1 MSSRVWDTVVLG
13 AGVLGCATAMHI
25 KLLAPE
31 STVLLLDRNPR
42 PAMGNTRKSV
52 ALFRDLFT
60 SRASRDMVLAT
71 IALLDHVQDELGY
84 RLDLKRYG
92 YYWMMDE
99 ERYRAMSNAIGDLR
113 VRGSEV
119 EQHGRDGVSE
129 RLGELL
135 VPEPASIDGR
145 SLPHVD
151 HAILVQNAGT
161 VSPTRLALWYESE
174 FRRLGGEVEYGFKVD
189 RLALESER
197 GGSATVW
204 EGARVSA
211 VEGPLGRRAAVELVV
226 AAGAWT
232 PSLLDPI
239 GVDCHVKPQTRQVFG
254 LKGPGV
260 DALHAENHFPGSELP
275 VIVLPA
281 GGVYLKPI
289 RAQGLLVVG
298 CADRWGR
305 AYALEDD
312 PRPEPRFLDNQIG
325 PVLTAYLP
333 GLRGAEVPVSWA
345 GQYHYNTLD
354 GNPYIFKESNITVA
368 VGSSG
373 SGIMKSDSIGRVAAA
388 VHAGNVEAK
397 LFDGTRVRVANLGV
411 RSRNVEEEKLII

>member
-1 MSSRVWDTVVLG
+1 MSSRVWDTIVLG
-13 AGVLGCATAMHI
+13 AGVLGCATAMHV

-31 STVLLLDRNPR
+31 RSVLLLDRNPR

-52 ALFRDLFT
+52 ALFRDMFT
-60 SRASRDMVLAT
+60 SRTSRDMAHAT
-71 IALLDHVQDELGY
+71 IALFDHVQGELGY
-84 RLDLKRYG
+84 KLELKRYG

-99 ERYRAMSNAIGDLR
+99 GRYKSMSGAIGDLR
-113 VRGSEV
+113 ARGTEV
-119 EQHGRDGVSE
+119 EQHDREGVRE
-129 RLGELL
+129 RLGEL
-135 VPEPASIDGR
+135 VVREPGSVNGR
-145 SLPHVD
+145 SLPHID
-151 HAILVQNAGT
+151 RAILVQNAGT

-197 GGSATVW
+197 GGPTSVW

-239 GVDCHVKPQTRQVFG
+239 GVDSHVKPQTRQVFG

-260 DALHAENHFPGSELP
+260 DDLHAENHFPGSELP
-275 VIVLPA
+275 VLVLPA
-281 GGVYLKPI
+281 GGIYLKPL

-312 PRPEPRFLDNQIG
+312 PRPEPAFLDNQIG

-333 GLRGAEVPVSWA
+333 GLRGADVPVSWA
-345 GQYHYNTLD
+345 GQYHYNTVD
-354 GNPYIFKESNITVA
+354 GNPYIFKESNLTVA
-368 VGSSG
+368 VGASG

-388 VHAGNVEAK
+388 VLLGNVEAR

-411 RSRNVEEEKLII
+411 RSRNVEEERLII

>member
-1 MSSRVWDTVVLG
+1 MPSRLWDTLVLG
-13 AGVLGCATAMHI
+13 AGVLGCATAMHV

-31 STVLLLDRNPR
+31 RSVLLLDRNPR
-42 PAMGNTRKSV
+42 PAMGNTRRSV
-52 ALFRDLFT
+52 ALFRDVFT
-60 SRASRDMVLAT
+60 SRTSRDLARAT
-71 IALLDHVQDELGY
+71 IALLDHVQGELGHG
-84 RLDLKRYG
+84 LELKRYG
-92 YYWMMDE
+92 YYWMMDA
-99 ERYRAMSNAIGDLR
+99 ERYAAMRGAIGDLDA
-113 VRGSEV
+113 RGSEV
-119 EQHGRDGVSE
+119 EQHDAQGVRA
-129 RLGELL
+129 RLGGLL

-151 HAILVQNAGT
+151 RAILFHNAGT

-174 FRRLGGEVEYGFKVD
+174 FRRLGGEVEYGFRVE

-197 GGSATVW
+197 GGPTTVW
-204 EGARVSA
+204 EGARVAA
-211 VEGPLGRRAAVELVV
+211 VEGAQGSRAAAELVV

-260 DALHAENHFPGSELP
+260 DALHAENGFPGSELP
-275 VIVLPA
+275 VLVLPA

-289 RAQGLLVVG
+289 RAQGMLVVG
-298 CADRWGR
+298 CADHWGR
-305 AYALEDD
+305 PYALEDD
-312 PRPEPRFLDNQIG
+312 PRPEPGFLDRQIG

-333 GLRGAEVPVSWA
+333 GLKGADVPISWA
-345 GQYHYNTLD
+345 GQYHYNTVD
-354 GNPYIFKESNITVA
+354 GNPYIFKESNLTVA
-368 VGSSG
+368 VGASG

-388 VHAGNVEAK
+388 VHLGDVEAR

-411 RSRNVEEEKLII
+411 RRRDVEEERLII